1 MAIFL
6 KEKEI
11 YMNQL
16 EEARER
22 ISECDNRIIDA
33 LADRMVEVQKIIAYK
48 KATGIPILQPEQEE
62 KQTKALED
70 KLGDNEF
77 EEEILDVFKYIMKN
91 SRKVQAKALFDYNV
105 FLVGFMGAGK
115 TTIASELE
123 RKLEM
128 NRVEMDD
135 MISKK
140 QGMSISEIFDEYG
153 ETYFRN
159 LESNCLIE
167 LQKIKQSIVSC
178 GGGVVMRDDNAE
190 HMKKNGRVVLL
201 QASPQ
206 TILDRVKDSNE
217 RPILNG
223 HMNVEYIEKLLEK
236 RKEKYRT
243 IADVTINTDHKTE
256 SEIVDEIIAK
266 LIAFDN
272 QKEEE

>member
-1 MAIFL
+1 
-6 KEKEI
+6 
-11 YMNQL
+11 MNKL
-16 EEARER
+16 EEARAK

-62 KQTKALED
+62 KQTKALEN

-128 NRVEMDD
+128 NRVEMDE

-153 ETYFRN
+153 EAYFRN

-223 HMNVEYIEKLLEK
+223 HMNVDYIAQLLEK
-236 RKEKYRT
+236 RKEKYKT
-243 IADVTINTDHKTE
+243 IADVTIDTDNKTE

-272 QKEEE
+272 KNEE

>member
-1 MAIFL
+1 
-6 KEKEI
+6 
-11 YMNQL
+11 MNQL

>member
-48 KATGIPILQPEQEE
+48 KATGIPILQPEQEK

>member
-1 MAIFL
+1 
-6 KEKEI
+6 
-11 YMNQL
+11 MNKL

-62 KQTKALED
+62 KQTKALEN

-217 RPILNG
+217 RPIFNG
-223 HMNVEYIEKLLEK
+223 HMNVEYIEQLLEK
-236 RKEKYRT
+236 RREKYRT
-243 IADVTINTDHKTE
+243 IADVTIDTDHKTE

-272 QKEEE
+272 KKEEE

>member
-1 MAIFL
+1 
-6 KEKEI
+6 
-11 YMNQL
+11 MNQL

-272 QKEEE
+272 QKE